1 MPYCFEH
8 QRISGPGPI
17 DNQRISD
24 LGPQTRDLQDG
35 HQRISDLGPQTRDVL
50 DGHSDLDPRWTR
62 YALEIIISG
71 ASRGISGLDV
81 LESPESAIGVPWVP
95 WRFRERHF

>member
-24 LGPQTRDLQDG
+24 LGPQTRD
-35 HQRISDLGPQTRDVL
+35 VL
-50 DGHSDLDPRWTR
+50 DGHSDLDPRCTGNNYFPR
-62 YALEIIISG
+62 ISG
-71 ASRGISGLDV
+71 HLGFGCA
-81 LESPESAIGVPWVP
+81 GVPRVP
-95 WRFRERHF
+95 HWSPPGPVALQGKALLGETFKTLENGLAMCWK